1 MHMTSMMKATAGSLA
16 LAGLLAMSGCG
27 GGSDDGGGGGG
38 SAVVDGTDVPVGV
51 EQNVDDTVAF
61 AKRLIAQTSESSEPL
76 VLGNAKVATSE
87 TAEPAEL

>member
-1 MHMTSMMKATAGSLA
+1 MRMTSMIKTTAGSLA
-16 LAGLLAMSGCG
+16 LVGLLALAGCG
-27 GGSDDGGGGGG
+27 GGSDDGGGGG

>member
-1 MHMTSMMKATAGSLA
+1 MHMTSMIKTTAGSLA

-38 SAVVDGTDVPVGV
+38 AVVDGTDVPVGV

-76 VLGNAKVATSE
+76 VLGNAKVATSD